1 MLSVSLFGS
10 LLVELVGKV
19 DSEVIDI
26 PPRSRAL
33 LAVLALGVGRS
44 FTRTELL
51 QIIWGESDRGGSS
64 GSLNT
69 ALWRL
74 RSAIERSTCK
84 ANEFIRSDH
93 RGAIGLAENVVR
105 LDVVEF
111 QSLASPALG
120 KSLELTDA
128 DDIERLNSAI
138 ALYKADLLVDNSEQW
153 ALHERERLRRIY
165 LNALGRLM
173 RVSALR
179 NDFESAIRHAQK
191 ILDIDM
197 LREDIHRELM
207 RYFLQNGQRA
217 HALLQFEKC
226 RSLLRAELAIQ
237 PMRETTELY
246 RQIVDKAIAGNVLPS
261 ATSSERI
268 TMMESPSIQTD
279 IAQQP
284 AYEHIKAAR
293 HCLALADQ
301 HLAYSFSG
309 PEFNS

>member
-10 LLVELVGKV
+10 LLVELVGKA
-19 DSEVIDI
+19 DSEIVDI

-33 LAVLALGVGRS
+33 LAVLALGMGRS
-44 FTRTELL
+44 FTRSELL
-51 QIIWGESDRGGSS
+51 QIIWGDSDRGGSS

-74 RSAIERSTCK
+74 RSAIERSTHK

-93 RGAIGLAENVVR
+93 RGAIGLVENVVW

-111 QSLASPALG
+111 QSLTSPPLAKAL
-120 KSLELTDA
+120 EFMDA
-128 DDIERLNSAI
+128 NDISSLNSAVG
-138 ALYKADLLVDNSEQW
+138 LYRADLLVDNAEQW

-179 NDFESAIRHAQK
+179 SDYECAIRHAQK

-217 HALLQFEKC
+217 HALMQFEKC
-226 RSLLRAELAIQ
+226 RTLLRTELAIQ
-237 PMRETTELY
+237 PMRETQELY
-246 RQIVDKAIAGNVLPS
+246 KQIVDPAIVNNNSFVNGPAARAPTVDIS
-261 ATSSERI
+261 TVEHVI
-268 TMMESPSIQTD
+268 T
-279 IAQQP
+279 QQP
-284 AYEHIKAAR
+284 ACDHIKAAR
-293 HCLALADQ
+293 HCLAVADQ
-301 HLAYSFSG
+301 HLAHSFLG